1 MGTVTNLDEK
11 IAGTTNPA
19 RLDALIKLL
28 ELRPERNTPAQS
40 ARLAACKRV
49 LEAQPGN

>member
-1 MGTVTNLDEK
+1 MGTVINLDEQ

-28 ELRPERNTPAQS
+28 ELRPERNTAEQN
-40 ARLAACKRV
+40 ARLAACKRIM
-49 LEAQPGN
+49 EKTNG